1 MWWRRKQAEPDD
13 ARPLDP
19 IVLAVTRPLTL
30 AVADE
35 LSLQASRL
43 ASRHRV
49 VIDLTAIPAFDTDG
63 AFALARLQ
71 ERLGSDVVTVVGM
84 RQAAARLTGVG
95 AAPDA
100 TLDTTLDTTL
110 DPVSDQ
116 SGWVIRRLRNLAV
129 VQDGGGARADD
140 LDAAVN
146 TALAEEVMIVV
157 LDLREVE
164 LTRAGVDAVAFASS
178 AAAVR
183 GQELLVVNVDAAAAE
198 RLRAAGLSAT
208 TYVAP
213 EA

>member
-84 RQAAARLTGVG
+84 RQAAARLTGIG

-100 TLDTTLDTTL
+100 TLDTTL

-213 EA
+213 EV